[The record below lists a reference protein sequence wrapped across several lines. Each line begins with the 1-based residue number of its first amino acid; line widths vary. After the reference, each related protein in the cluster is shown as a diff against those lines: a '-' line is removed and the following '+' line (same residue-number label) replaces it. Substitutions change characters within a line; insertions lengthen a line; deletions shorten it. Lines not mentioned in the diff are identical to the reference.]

1 MHNDQLKGCSNF
13 PDSLPPVV
21 STADFACSLFST
33 AGNLK
38 WIVHLNHSVIELDS
52 EGV

>member
-1 MHNDQLKGCSNF
+1 MHNDQLQDYSKF

-21 STADFACSLFST
+21 STVGFACSLFT
-33 AGNLK
+33 PAGSLK
-38 WIVHLNHSVIELDS
+38 WILHLNHSVIELGR